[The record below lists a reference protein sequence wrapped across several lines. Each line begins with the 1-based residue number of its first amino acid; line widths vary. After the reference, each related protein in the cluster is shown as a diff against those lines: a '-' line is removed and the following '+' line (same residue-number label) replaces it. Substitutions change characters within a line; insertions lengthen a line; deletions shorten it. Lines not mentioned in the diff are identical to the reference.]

1 MKWDNTQQWIDYS
14 QELLMIALSYFG
26 NNSYDDGT
34 QLKKVGVG
42 PLLDFEADRQ
52 KAYELSSAMN
62 PKLIADEL
70 EAFMD
75 CDTKHDKKVFDVWL
89 SKFVDGTSMLYL
101 FNNVLKSGWKT
112 PNTWIKLGGWERYIT
127 QTKDQ
132 HELVWLI
139 AVILQHKFSTLQ
151 NEVNFILDSYGME
164 DVKDKLLSI
173 WNGDT
178 SEQKQEKIDP
188 MPQSAKS
195 TKSIYDIIQCEDKE
209 GLVKRLHT
217 LIDGKRGKD
226 IAVVFILA
234 KTEGLI
240 TRFPTKM
247 MLTSEFN
254 IRGSWTAI
262 AKYMNEDALNDDKIL
277 GDAAAI
283 KFN

>member
-26 NNSYDDGT
+26 NISYADGT

-62 PKLIADEL
+62 PKLIANEL

-89 SKFVDGTSMLYL
+89 SKVVEGTRMLYL
-101 FNNVLKSGWKT
+101 FNNVLKSGRKA
-112 PNTWIKLGGWERYIT
+112 PDTWIKLGGWERYIT

-139 AVILQHKFSTLQ
+139 AVILQHKFSSLQ
-151 NEVNFILDSYGME
+151 NEVNFILKSYGMNE
-164 DVKDKLLSI
+164 LNNELLYI
-173 WNGDT
+173 LKGDSPM
-178 SEQKQEKIDP
+178 SE
-188 MPQSAKS
+188 SAKTETVPQQAKT

-217 LIDGKRGKD
+217 LIDGKKGKD
-226 IAVVFILA
+226 IAVVFIRA
-234 KTEGLI
+234 KIDGLI
-240 TRFPTKM
+240 TRYPTKGE
-247 MLTSEFN
+247 LSSEFSWN
-254 IRGSWTAI
+254 GTWQSIDKVLQRDMNNGVLAATNAIR
-262 AKYMNEDALNDDKIL
+262 
-277 GDAAAI
+277 
-283 KFN
+283 FN

>member
-1 MKWDNTQQWIDYS
+1 MKWEYTQQWINNS
-14 QELLMIALSYFG
+14 QELLWVAMSYFG
-26 NNSYDDGT
+26 KISCNGS
-34 QLKKVGVG
+34 
-42 PLLDFEADRQ
+42 PLERTGIGISPDFKADRQ
-52 KAYELSSAMN
+52 KAYELLSAMN
-62 PKLIADEL
+62 PKLIAQEL
-70 EAFMD
+70 EDYMD
-75 CDTKHDKKVFDVWL
+75 CDTKHDMKVFDVWAT
-89 SKFVDGTSMLYL
+89 KFVEGTGWLYL
-101 FNNVLKSGWKT
+101 FESFLKSDRNA
-112 PNTWIKLGGWERYIT
+112 PDTWMKLGGWERYIT
-127 QTKDQ
+127 QTKDK

-139 AVILQHKFSTLQ
+139 AVVLQDKFSSLQ

-234 KTEGLI
+234 KTDGLI